1 MDKRSGDSTILP
13 CFIHVGFYFIYTR
26 FLDLTHCKMSASV
39 HWEER
44 VWMSSYRK
52 TLVNKSKWKA
62 FSCEYTTMWG
72 REYEG
77 NIVG

>member
-1 MDKRSGDSTILP
+1 
-13 CFIHVGFYFIYTR
+13 
-26 FLDLTHCKMSASV
+26 MSASV